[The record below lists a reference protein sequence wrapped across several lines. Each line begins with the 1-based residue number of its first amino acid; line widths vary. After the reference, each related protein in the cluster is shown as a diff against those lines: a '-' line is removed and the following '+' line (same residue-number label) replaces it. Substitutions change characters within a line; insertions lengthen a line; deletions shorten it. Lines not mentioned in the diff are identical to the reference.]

1 MRRTEPY
8 HYHGKY
14 RCTTTLFRGTVVAS
28 QKSRIVHTRISGG
41 DGYLDTH
48 NDGNIHAGTNPLASS
63 SETRTYHEFF
73 LRDDVSGKEEAIELE
88 NWDVALREGHDVAV
102 AWVAD
107 RTGEHLVAV
116 YNYSL
121 GQETYA
127 ENALPDTFQLHPPT
141 TLITLNAFIWFAWL
155 LMSIAVALKFGLWR
169 PGAAL
174 VIILGLFIAIAML
187 HHFLN
192 GIFNRDRERKTLDA
206 RADLRR
212 TLRQRADAIGS

>member
-73 LRDDVSGKEEAIELE
+73 LRDDASGKEEAIELE

-141 TLITLNAFIWFAWL
+141 TLIT
-155 LMSIAVALKFGLWR
+155 
-169 PGAAL
+169 
-174 VIILGLFIAIAML
+174 AIASGKRWTPAPTCGEPCG
-187 HHFLN
+187 N
-192 GIFNRDRERKTLDA
+192 A
-206 RADLRR
+206 RTR
-212 TLRQRADAIGS
+212 

>member
-63 SETRTYHEFF
+63 SETHTYHEFF
-73 LRDDVSGKEEAIELE
+73 LHDDASGKEEAIELE

-155 LMSIAVALKFGLWR
+155 L
-169 PGAAL
+169 
-174 VIILGLFIAIAML
+174 AIAML

>member
-1 MRRTEPY
+1 M
-8 HYHGKY
+8 
-14 RCTTTLFRGTVVAS
+14 
-28 QKSRIVHTRISGG
+28 
-41 DGYLDTH
+41 
-48 NDGNIHAGTNPLASS
+48 
-63 SETRTYHEFF
+63 
-73 LRDDVSGKEEAIELE
+73 
-88 NWDVALREGHDVAV
+88 
-102 AWVAD
+102 
-107 RTGEHLVAV
+107 VAV

-174 VIILGLFIAIAML
+174 IIILGLFIAIAML